1 MYLLKLSVNVK
12 GVQEVASPNATARM
26 VLFDGICE
34 GECFSGSILPGGV
47 DTQIE
52 YPDGSGTLS
61 ARYMIK
67 GTDADGNPACLFVEN
82 SARLGES
89 DTAPHIL
96 TDQPSLRWLESE
108 KLAGRIISDNGEL
121 IILIGKAGDELSL

>member
-1 MYLLKLSVNVK
+1 MYLLKLRINVK

-26 VLFDGICE
+26 VLFDGSCE
-34 GECFSGSILPGGV
+34 GQCFSGNILPGGV

-82 SARLGES
+82 SAKLGES
-89 DTAPHIL
+89 DTVPHIL
-96 TDQPSLRWLESE
+96 TDQPTLHWLESE